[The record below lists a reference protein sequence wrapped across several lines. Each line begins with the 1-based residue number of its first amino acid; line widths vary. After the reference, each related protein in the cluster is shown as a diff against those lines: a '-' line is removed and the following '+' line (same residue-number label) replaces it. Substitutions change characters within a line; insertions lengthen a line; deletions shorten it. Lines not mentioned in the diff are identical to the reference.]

1 MGTAEVQG
9 ELWGA
14 KAADWV
20 TVQEP
25 VWRPVYETVLRHL
38 GVGSGTT
45 LLDLACGAGGALL
58 VARTMGA
65 EVAGL
70 DAAHTLVAIARERLP
85 GARIEIGEMEEL
97 PFADSAF
104 DIVTGFNAFQFAGD
118 VGHAI
123 AEAKRVLKPGGK
135 LATLVWGRRTD
146 CELLS
151 RILAPVMSML
161 PAPPSGSP
169 PAPAFAEPGVIE
181 GLMEKV
187 SLTPLASGEFDCSF
201 AYQDQHA
208 AWRAISSAGSL
219 VRAVRLLGEDKVK
232 ASVTGT
238 FGPFTRADGTI
249 AHRNRFR
256 WVIGRA

>member
-14 KAADWV
+14 KATDWS

-25 VWRPVYETVLRHL
+25 GWRPVYETVLREV
-38 GVGSGTT
+38 GVGSGAK

-58 VARTMGA
+58 IAREMGA
-65 EVAGL
+65 DVAGL
-70 DAAHTLVAIARERLP
+70 DAARTLVAIARERLQ
-85 GARIEIGEMEEL
+85 GACIEIGEMEEL
-97 PFADSAF
+97 PFADDTF

-118 VGHAI
+118 VGRAI

-135 LATLVWGRRTD
+135 LAMLVWGRRGD

-169 PAPAFAEPGVIE
+169 PAPAFAEPGVIDS
-181 GLMEKV
+181 LMQGA
-187 SLTPLASGEFDCSF
+187 SLTPLAGGEFDCTF
-201 AYQDQHA
+201 AYEDAHA

-219 VRAVRLLGEDKVK
+219 VRAVRLLGEDQVK
-232 ASVTGT
+232 AAVTGT
-238 FGPFTRADGTI
+238 FRPFTRADGTI

>member
-14 KAADWV
+14 KATDWA

-25 VWRPVYETVLRHL
+25 GWRPVYETVLREV
-38 GVGSGTT
+38 GVGPGTN
-45 LLDLACGAGGALL
+45 LLDLACGAGGAL
-58 VARTMGA
+58 VIAREMGA
-65 EVAGL
+65 DVAGL
-70 DAAHTLVAIARERLP
+70 DAARTLVAVARERLQ
-85 GARIEIGEMEEL
+85 GARIEIGDMEEL
-97 PFADSAF
+97 PFADRTF

-118 VGHAI
+118 VERAL

-135 LATLVWGRRTD
+135 LAILVWGHRGD

-169 PAPAFAEPGVIE
+169 PAPAFADPGVIE
-181 GLMEKV
+181 GLMERA
-187 SLTPLASGEFDCSF
+187 SLTPLASGEFDCTF
-201 AYQDQHA
+201 AYEGELA

-219 VRAVRLLGEDKVK
+219 VRAVRLLGEDNVK
-232 ASVTGT
+232 AAVTGA
-238 FGPFTRADGTI
+238 FASFTRTDGTI

>member
-1 MGTAEVQG
+1 MGTAEVHG

-14 KAADWV
+14 KADDW
-20 TVQEP
+20 TAVQEP
-25 VWRPVYETVLRHL
+25 QWRPVYQTVLQEV
-38 GVGSGTT
+38 GVGPSTK

-58 VARTMGA
+58 VAQEMGA

-70 DAAHTLVAIARERLP
+70 DAARTLVAIARRRLP

-97 PFADSAF
+97 PFADSSF

-118 VGHAI
+118 VGRAI
-123 AEAKRVLKPGGK
+123 TEGKRVLKPGGK
-135 LATLVWGRRTD
+135 LAILVWGRRAD
-146 CELLS
+146 CDLLGH
-151 RILAPVMSML
+151 ILAPVMSML
-161 PAPPSGSP
+161 PPPPGGSV
-169 PAPAFAEPGVIE
+169 PAPAFAEPGVVE
-181 GLMEKV
+181 GLMERA
-187 SLTPLASGEFDCSF
+187 SLTPLASGEFDYIF
-201 AYQDQHA
+201 VYEDERA

-232 ASVTGT
+232 AAVTGT
-238 FGPFTRADGTI
+238 FSPFTRADGTI